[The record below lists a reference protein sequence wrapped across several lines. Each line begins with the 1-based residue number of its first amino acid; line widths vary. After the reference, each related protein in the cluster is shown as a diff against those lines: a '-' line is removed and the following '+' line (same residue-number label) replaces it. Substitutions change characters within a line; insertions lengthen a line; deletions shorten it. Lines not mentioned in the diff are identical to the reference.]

1 MKIKSPCIKVCKVEN
16 KKCIG
21 CYRTIDEIVSWR
33 LLTDEQREDI
43 MQSLKTRSEEE
54 RNKS

>member
-1 MKIKSPCIKVCKVEN
+1 MKIKSPCIKVCKISN
-16 KKCIG
+16 DICIG
-21 CYRTIDEIVSWR
+21 CFRTIEEITSWR

-43 MQSLKTRSEEE
+43 MESLKTRSEKE

>member
-1 MKIKSPCIKVCKVEN
+1 MKIKSPCIKVCKISN
-16 KKCIG
+16 DICIG
-21 CYRTIDEIVSWR
+21 CYRTIDEIVSWS

-43 MQSLKTRSEEE
+43 MESLKTRSEEE